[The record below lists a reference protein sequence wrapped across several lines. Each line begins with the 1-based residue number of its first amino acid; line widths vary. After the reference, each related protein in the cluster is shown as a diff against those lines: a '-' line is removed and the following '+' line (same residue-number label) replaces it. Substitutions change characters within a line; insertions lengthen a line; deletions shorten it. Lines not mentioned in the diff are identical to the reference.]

1 MGGIAAGVVDTIIE
15 VIGQLWFRLK
25 RQVACWAACASAA
38 HGHCVH
44 LQHHSCQQL
53 AGLHAC
59 ERGHVP
65 LHWPALTGLAAA
77 CSTHAA
83 TLASIDWPGSSLRPT
98 SSASSDWLCSSAVL
112 LPAMA

>member
-1 MGGIAAGVVDTIIE
+1 MDTIIE

-59 ERGHVP
+59 ERG
-65 LHWPALTGLAAA
+65 LAAA